1 MAGPP
6 PSVPRLLSLPPGPPA
21 SASAATGRA
30 RTAMHGELDIEAL
43 YRTYGDMVLGRCR
56 SLLRSE
62 SDAEEVCQEV
72 FLRLWRYRDSFRGEA
87 SPSTFL
93 YRITTSTCLNRLR
106 TRRRHP
112 EELVDE
118 LPATAATTDGLLD
131 EVVARQ
137 LLALLTE
144 AEDERT
150 MACLVYHHLDGMTHD
165 EVGSLLG
172 ISGAAVRKR
181 ISTFRDRVRD
191 RFPLPGDVP

>member
-1 MAGPP
+1 MVVPGR
-6 PSVPRLLSLPPGPPA
+6 SV
-21 SASAATGRA
+21 RA
-30 RTAMHGELDIEAL
+30 PTTAQERERVTHELDIEAL
-43 YRTYGDMVLGRCR
+43 YRAYGDLVLGRCR
-56 SLLRSE
+56 NLLRSD
-62 SDAEEVCQEV
+62 SDAEEACQEV

-93 YRITTSTCLNRLR
+93 FKITTSTCLNRLR

-118 LPATAATTDGLLD
+118 LPGGAVSDGMLD
-131 EVVARQ
+131 ELEARQ
-137 LLALLTE
+137 LLSSLTA

-165 EVGSLLG
+165 EVGELLG

-181 ISTFRDRVRD
+181 ISTFRDRARAQYD
-191 RFPLPGDVP
+191 ASRTGSTKESP